1 MYAEMRGSVT
11 KGLSVRLRFGEPIMG
26 VTTWPSRASQVS
38 NGNED
43 MIRWFSVI
51 GVYLAEIGML
61 AGAGEELEAG
71 ALRTMLMLGEWC
83 C

>member
-1 MYAEMRGSVT
+1 MYAEMRGSVS
-11 KGLSVRLRFGEPIMG
+11 KEWNIRLRFEEPIAG
-26 VTTWPSRASQVS
+26 VTTWPSRAIQVS
-38 NGNED
+38 DKSESLR
-43 MIRWFSVI
+43 RWFDGISI
-51 GVYLAEIGML
+51 YLEEIGML